1 MEDSQGR
8 GPLAVSRMSA
18 LRRVLWVAVLTCL
31 PGPLLHAQAVDSQL
45 KTAAAAL
52 INGAPDRTL
61 DKAQQALTAEPRSR
75 LAHWLQAQSLLVM
88 AGNSIQVRPED
99 RDLLEEARVRLDV
112 APAGMLPKNLLVMPR
127 SSEERVPV
135 LLADAE
141 RSRIYVFASRRG
153 QPVLID
159 EFYTSIGALGF
170 DKSSEGDK
178 KTPLGVY
185 QIRYEIREP
194 RKDGFLGDM
203 AMTLDY
209 PNAYDRL
216 KGRTGSGIWI
226 HGVPASLHVR
236 PPKASDGCFA
246 VANSDLK
253 KLRRY
258 VRYQESQIV
267 VVPKVEWITPQAWIE
282 QSNRVTRQLG
292 IDASTKDAVGVFY
305 VSDDWPMVKS
315 RQGTNSMRRQYW
327 SVPVTG
333 TPAMLL
339 EEKLS

>member
-1 MEDSQGR
+1 MN
-8 GPLAVSRMSA
+8 AA
-18 LRRVLWVAVLTCL
+18 
-31 PGPLLHAQAVDSQL
+31 HAQPVDTQL
-45 KTAAAAL
+45 KTAASAL
-52 INGAPDRTL
+52 ISGAPDRTL
-61 DKAQQALTAEPRSR
+61 DKAQEAVSNEPRSR

-88 AGNSIQVRPED
+88 AGKPVQVGNED
-99 RDLLEEARVRLDV
+99 RDLLEELKVRLDV
-112 APAGMLPKNLLVMPR
+112 APSGMLPKNLLVMPR

-141 RSRIYVFASRRG
+141 RSRIYVFASRAG
-153 QPVLID
+153 KPVLID

-170 DKSSEGDK
+170 DKTSEGDR

-226 HGVPASLHVR
+226 HGVPNSLHVR

-246 VANSDLK
+246 IANEDLK

-258 VRYQESQIV
+258 VRYEESQIV
-267 VVPKVEWITPQAWIE
+267 VVPKVQWITPEAWME
-282 QSNRVTRQLG
+282 SSRRVSRQLG
-292 IDASTKDAVGVFY
+292 IDGSARDAIGVFY
-305 VSDDWPMVKS
+305 VADDWPMVKS
-315 RQGTNSMRRQYW
+315 RQAANSMRRQYW
-327 SVPVTG
+327 KVPATG

-339 EEKLS
+339 EEKIS